1 MDFTEVILAAQSGD
15 LVAWAESFIGNF
27 NYLGPFLV
35 LLLCGMGLPIPE
47 EVTLIGCGLLL
58 YSGKVEFQNIT
69 LVCAVAI
76 LLGDSMPYLLGRH
89 YGEAALKLPWI
100 RWVLHPERMLRMR
113 RRFAEHGNWVIFSLR
128 FLPGVRV
135 GGYFT
140 VGIMGVRY
148 PRFILLDTL
157 GVLVSVPLSIYMG
170 QLFAG
175 QVEVLEERLGGL
187 SLLLAF
193 TLLSTLIIVGAR
205 SRSQRRARLEA
216 LKEERHKR
224 QTTASSPKESISE

>member
-15 LVAWAESFIGNF
+15 LVAWAESFIGDF
-27 NYLGPFLV
+27 NYFGPFLV

-58 YSGKVEFQNIT
+58 HSGKVEFQSIS

-89 YGEAALKLPWI
+89 YGEAALRLPWI

-140 VGIMGVRY
+140 VGVMGVRY

-157 GVLVSVPLSIYMG
+157 GVLISVPLSIYMG
-170 QLFAG
+170 RLFAG

-193 TLLSTLIIVGAR
+193 ILLSVLIIVGAR

-216 LKEERHKR
+216 LKEERLKR
-224 QTTASSPKESISE
+224 QSASSTSEELSD